1 MNVDGGLNFPK
12 FDQEVTRLGKTR
24 LGETRLGKTRMEDE
38 NGKRVSFVKSP
49 P

>member
-24 LGETRLGKTRMEDE
+24 LGKTRMEDE